1 MPPFI
6 ISSKPLL
13 HVSRLLSGCFRRKS
27 ESDLLLYLNQEQK
40 SKKFLCIV
48 IFLNGC
54 SQTLE
59 ALFECQYIL
68 GIMCWKFKFLII
80 LSYSEDAQHRAI
92 GIFYWGFFFFFLVR
106 QTWQWIAYLVTQT
119 NHILDS
125 CWTWWLYFP
134 VNTGYRVVSS
144 LQFTDL

>member
-92 GIFYWGFFFFFLVR
+92 GIFYWGFFFFFFWWDRLDNELLIWLLR
-106 QTWQWIAYLVTQT
+106 PTIYLIVAE
-119 NHILDS
+119 HDDS
-125 CWTWWLYFP
+125 IFLLTLG
-134 VNTGYRVVSS
+134 TE
-144 LQFTDL
+144 